1 MVTID
6 TSLTRALT
14 AAEQHRQQGR
24 PAQAAEICQSV
35 LVSDPTCNYARLVL
49 AASLKAMLRLEEAAR
64 QYELAIQANPSLSAA
79 HNNLGNIYEDLL
91 QHEAAERCFLKALEL
106 QPGAALTLQNLGGVY
121 SEQGRAAEAIDAYRQ
136 ALRIKPD
143 YAKAHHHLAFTKR
156 HDQIDDDVKAM
167 ERLYASA
174 RLSPDDSC
182 HLAFGLG
189 KAYDDLGLYQ
199 KAFGYFAEGNRLK
212 HQLDNHPLVHTL
224 RLIEALRGM
233 RYNFP
238 PARTLPD
245 RLGDPIPI
253 FLVGMPRSGTSLT
266 EQILANHSMVH
277 AMGELPTLGALLFSS
292 AGNFPHGLLQLNHDA
307 WRQLGWKYLD
317 QVRRLSNGAAFITD
331 KMPSNFMYT
340 GFIRLMLPQA
350 IIVDCRRNA
359 LDTCLSC
366 FKSYFVDRR
375 LAYTGNLVEIGTYY
389 QHYRSLMEYWHQQL
403 PGWITTTSY
412 EDLTSKPQQ
421 TIGRL
426 LKACG
431 LSLEEDCL
439 QFHGSERTVAT
450 ASALQIRQ
458 PIHGRSIQAWKHYAN
473 ELQPLRA
480 IVSEDQ

>member
-1 MVTID
+1 V
-6 TSLTRALT
+6 L
-14 AAEQHRQQGR
+14 
-24 PAQAAEICQSV
+24 AQ
-35 LVSDPTCNYARLVL
+35 DPGNNRVRLVL
-49 AASLKAMLRLEEAAR
+49 AASFKAMLRLNEAAH
-64 QYELAIQANPSLSAA
+64 QYELALKTDPSIVAA
-79 HNNLGNIYEDLL
+79 HNNLGNIYSDLL
-91 QHEAAERCFLKALEL
+91 QHGAAECCFKRALEL
-106 QPGAALTLQNLGGVY
+106 EPDSALVLQNLGGIY
-121 SEQGRAAEAIDAYRQ
+121 SEQGRAAEAIESYRQ

-174 RLSPDDSC
+174 RLSPDDRC

-233 RYNFP
+233 RCNFS
-238 PARTLPD
+238 PAQIPPD
-245 RLGDPIPI
+245 RPGDPIPI

-266 EQILANHSMVH
+266 EQILANHSMVR
-277 AMGELPTLGALLFSS
+277 AMGELPTIGALLFS
-292 AGNFPHGLLQLNHDA
+292 AVKNFPHGLLHLDHDA

-317 QVRRLSNGAAFITD
+317 QVRRLSNGAEFITD
-331 KMPSNFMYT
+331 KMPSNFIYT
-340 GFIRLMLPQA
+340 GFIRLMLPKA
-350 IIVDCRRNA
+350 IVVDCRRNA

-366 FKSYFVDRR
+366 FKSYFVDRS
-375 LAYTGNLVEIGTYY
+375 LAYTGNLVELGMYY
-389 QHYRSLMEYWHQQL
+389 QQYRSLMEHWYQQL
-403 PGWITTTSY
+403 PDWITTTSY
-412 EDLTSKPQQ
+412 EDLISKPQQ

-426 LKACG
+426 LMACG

-439 QFHGSERTVAT
+439 QFRGSGRTVAT

-458 PIHGRSIQAWKHYAN
+458 PIHGRSVQAWKHYAN

-480 IVSEDQ
+480 IVGEDQ